1 MKNSTKKFIKQ
12 PEYPGG
18 KTAFKEYI
26 KKSLIY
32 PEEAL
37 EKKIEG
43 IVHLSAQIDDNGTVD
58 EVVVEKGIGY
68 GCDKEAVRLI
78 ENIRYGA
85 VKNKGVRLKTRQQFR
100 IEFTWRQKRQ
110 NLRYQFKKSSS
121 NKKEVVN
128 KKPEEKY
135 SYSINI
141 THKKQLI
148 KCL

>member
-68 GCDKEAVRLI
+68 GCDEEAVRLI
-78 ENIRYGA
+78 KNIRYGA
-85 VKNKGVRLKTRQQFR
+85 VKNKGVRLKTRQHFR
-100 IEFTWRQKRQ
+100 IEFNWRQKRQ
-110 NLRYQFKKSSS
+110 DIRYQFKKSSS
-121 NKKEVVN
+121 EKKKVGN

-135 SYSINI
+135 SYFINI
-141 THKKQLI
+141 KHKEQ
-148 KCL
+148 

>member
-1 MKNSTKKFIKQ
+1 M
-12 PEYPGG
+12 
-18 KTAFKEYI
+18 
-26 KKSLIY
+26 
-32 PEEAL
+32 
-37 EKKIEG
+37 
-43 IVHLSAQIDDNGTVD
+43 HLSAQIDDNGTVD

-141 THKKQLI
+141 THKKQ
-148 KCL
+148 